1 MLNNSISYTLIKP
14 SSNPS
19 SSLEILEEVKL
30 LGVIITNDLKWDKNT
45 SYLVKK
51 ANKKMRMLHIASK
64 FTRNREHLK
73 QIYKTFIRSNLEFS
87 SNVWHSS
94 LTKENRQDLER
105 VQKAAL
111 RVILGAEYLNYKD
124 ALTLAKLE
132 SLEERRGL
140 ISLKFAKNC
149 LKNENFSKLFPLKR
163 KNHAMNVRNPD
174 KYVVKSANTERYK
187 NSTIPFLQRQLNLEN
202 IKRKVELKKVQLVN
216 DSKRKYY
223 Q

>member
-1 MLNNSISYTLIKP
+1 MDKRLTTDGEPLDIV
-14 SSNPS
+14 
-19 SSLEILEEVKL
+19 EEVKL
-30 LGVIITNDLKWDKNT
+30 LGVIITNDLRWDKNT

-111 RVILGAEYLNYKD
+111 RVILRGDYENYED
-124 ALTLAKLE
+124 ALRLTNLE
-132 SLEERRGL
+132 SLDKRRGL
-140 ISLKFAKNC
+140 LGLKFAKNC
-149 LKNENFSKLFPLKR
+149 LKNENFAKLFPLKET
-163 KNHAMNVRNPD
+163 KHAMNVRNPD
-174 KYVVKSANTERYK
+174 M
-187 NSTIPFLQRQLNLEN
+187 L
-202 IKRKVELKKVQLVN
+202 
-216 DSKRKYY
+216 
-223 Q
+223 